1 MGIANTF
8 PSLAYPQSNDQVE
21 VVNKIIKGVLKKKRE
36 ERKGAWVDECCMI
49 SNAISANVQV
59 YTTSNIMISIQNLL
73 HMDWCYSKCTHVYA
87 LF

>member
-36 ERKGAWVDECCMI
+36 ERKGA
-49 SNAISANVQV
+49 
-59 YTTSNIMISIQNLL
+59 
-73 HMDWCYSKCTHVYA
+73 
-87 LF
+87 